1 MLLCFY
7 SIEMHVFVSV
17 FAGLL
22 QFWGVVFLW
31 VGWVVKVFGF
41 LSLNACLL
49 HVVLAFECD

>member
-1 MLLCFY
+1 M
-7 SIEMHVFVSV
+7 FVSV

-49 HVVLAFECD
+49 RVVLAFECN